1 MVSIKVKYDV
11 DDAMME
17 KDEGNN
23 SLAPQTHKG
32 DDDLENKVNWGEIK
46 GLKVRCSHR
55 AWENANMK
63 ENKFICLG
71 FWRVY
76 W

>member
-32 DDDLENKVNWGEIK
+32 DDDLENKVN
-46 GLKVRCSHR
+46 
-55 AWENANMK
+55 
-63 ENKFICLG
+63 
-71 FWRVY
+71 
-76 W
+76 